1 VDAAPPR
8 STPLTAVRLLPTEL
22 RPFTASD
29 SGMTGWLARV
39 FPWPRGKRRTTRD
52 VWPVVQTG
60 RPPEQ
65 PRRELEV
72 L

>member
-1 VDAAPPR
+1 
-8 STPLTAVRLLPTEL
+8 
-22 RPFTASD
+22 
-29 SGMTGWLARV
+29 MTGWLARV